1 MELRGLYRLVLA
13 FVLNPPVP
21 IVIFIA
27 FRKLCP
33 PLSVCGL
40 SLGLRKKLGAV
51 VLWRAGS
58 PSCSYT
64 PAPPIV
70 AEAPMPVAIVEPSF
84 FS

>member
-13 FVLNPPVP
+13 FMLNPPVP
-21 IVIFIA
+21 IVKFIA
-27 FRKLCP
+27 LRKP
-33 PLSVCGL
+33 PVSVCGL
-40 SLGLRKKLGAV
+40 SLGFGKKLGAV

-58 PSCSYT
+58 PPCSYI

-70 AEAPMPVAIVEPSF
+70 AEAPMPVALGGPSF